1 MEEAE
6 LFDSETNQ
14 ALHKM
19 EIPSHLSFVSYLY
32 SVLIRNPTPHL
43 CLSSKHHSAANAAPA
58 PLGSYHRATGRGDI
72 QGQGTDPWVLPVAP
86 PRVPAALLRR

>member
-6 LFDSETNQ
+6 LFYPETNQ

-19 EIPSHLSFVSYLY
+19 EIPSHLSFVIYLY
-32 SVLIRNPTPHL
+32 SVLTRNPTPHL

-58 PLGSYHRATGRGDI
+58 PLCSYHRAIGRGDI
-72 QGQGTDPWVLPVAP
+72 WGQGTDPWDLPTAP
-86 PRVPAALLRR
+86 PHVPAALLRR